1 MLDDWRRQWRTRRV
15 KPGDG
20 RPLHP
25 FRWWQQLGRALFYLR
40 LPGGSLPDT
49 IYAVDVRHWGDQ
61 SSGEVRAHLYRDGL
75 HHAESKIPAVFPVP
89 GGAIEVAM
97 SGFGLKRCHYVTDHG
112 EFQLAPDPRSAEGKR
127 ARLERGHPTLSRLI
141 GLASIV
147 MLVIGF
153 ALLLL
158 QVAEPLSRI
167 PPVAEAVGVFDSPVQ
182 LPLWL
187 NLALGLGAAVGST
200 ERALR
205 LRYSWL
211 DSAGN

>member
-1 MLDDWRRQWRTRRV
+1 MAH
-15 KPGDG
+15 PAGEAGDG
-20 RPLHP
+20 RPLRP

-40 LPGGSLPDT
+40 MSGGPHPDT
-49 IYAVDVRHWGDQ
+49 VYAVDVRHWGNQ
-61 SSGEVRAHLYRDGL
+61 SGGEVKAHLYRDGL
-75 HHAESKIPAVFPVP
+75 HHAESKIPAWFPVP

-97 SGFGLKRCHYVTDHG
+97 SGFGIKRCHYVTDRG
-112 EFQLAPDPRSAEGKR
+112 ELQLVADPRSAEGKR
-127 ARLERGHPTLSRLI
+127 ARLERAHPTLSRLI
-141 GLASIV
+141 GLVSIV
-147 MLVIGF
+147 MLVIGL

-167 PPVAEAVGVFDSPVQ
+167 PPVAEAVGVFESPVQ
-182 LPLWL
+182 LPFWL
-187 NLALGLGAAVGST
+187 NIALGVGAAAAST

>member
-15 KPGDG
+15 KPGHG
-20 RPLHP
+20 RPLRA

-40 LPGGSLPDT
+40 LPGGPYPDT
-49 IYAVDVRHWGDQ
+49 VYAVDVRHWGNQ
-61 SSGEVRAHLYRDGL
+61 SGGEVKAHLYRDGL
-75 HHAESKIPAVFPVP
+75 HHAESKIPACFPVP

-97 SGFGLKRCHYVTDHG
+97 SGFGIKRCHYVTDHG
-112 EFQLAPDPRSAEGKR
+112 ESQLIPDPRSAEGKR
-127 ARLERGHPTLSRLI
+127 ARLQRAHPTLSRFI
-141 GLASIV
+141 GLASLT
-147 MLVIGF
+147 MLVIGL

-167 PPVAEAVGVFDSPVQ
+167 PPVAEAVGVFHSPVQ
-182 LPLWL
+182 LPTWL
-187 NLALGLGAAVGST
+187 NIALGVGAAVAST